1 MQRQWSPPAPPQ
13 PSDHLVGLT
22 NERRAIPGRPD
33 HRSSSRYEIQS
44 SDEAC
49 SPGGSMN
56 AGVFEPGGWTHF
68 SYPCQPLRHLCPQS
82 SSVSRFAAGAFGFLS
97 QSFGGQLTAIAMMV
111 IGYLVWL
118 LVQ

>member
-1 MQRQWSPPAPPQ
+1 VVTACRRSRATI
-13 PSDHLVGLT
+13 SSASRT
-22 NERRAIPGRPD
+22 NGAIPGRPD
-33 HRSSSRYEIQS
+33 HRSSSRYAIQW

-82 SSVSRFAAGAFGFLS
+82 SSASRFAAGAFGFLS
-97 QSFGGQLTAIAMMV
+97 QSFGGSSPPLP
-111 IGYLVWL
+111 
-118 LVQ
+118 